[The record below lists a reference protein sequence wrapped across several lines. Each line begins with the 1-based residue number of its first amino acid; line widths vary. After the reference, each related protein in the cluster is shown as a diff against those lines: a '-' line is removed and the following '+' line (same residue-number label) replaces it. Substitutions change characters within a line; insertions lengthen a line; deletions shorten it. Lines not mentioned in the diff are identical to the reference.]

1 MKTVTIALLATL
13 VLAAPVAAHR
23 NGNDMLKDA
32 VVNHDLEKVK
42 RQFKMIVQ
50 QDGAGNTAQTSS
62 TAATSSSGSTVTPGD
77 SPIILSPPLLR

>member
-1 MKTVTIALLATL
+1 MKTVTIALLATF

-32 VVNHDLEKVK
+32 VVHDLEKVK